1 MLSWTLY
8 RLAVAAAIL
17 LAAAPASAVPAVPPG
32 TAYGVRRGS
41 EACPLY
47 WSPGASLAPVPH
59 PTPAPVEPGGKLI
72 ETSGAA
78 ALAEARGWIEVGRP
92 DDALAALAAVPAD
105 DPRAR
110 LYRLAALA
118 GRGSWSELATGLDAT
133 PAAALPPACGPLRSR
148 WSAQAA
154 AGSGDGAAA
163 ETGWQDL
170 ARARPALG
178 AYVDLWRLEA
188 AAVAGDVDRGLAA
201 WERIA
206 ASGLPSEARHR
217 GRVALAA
224 LYERGGRPG
233 EARSLLLALAAES
246 RGAERARHWMSAARL
261 ADLEGQDRL
270 ADELRRRVVTGEPGH
285 AAGVLLDP
293 VLRARLGLPPIELAR
308 ALLRAGRAA
317 EAERFASSVVESG
330 ASAPALQEATL
341 LRASIRRT
349 RGDREGA
356 ERDYAAFLSRWPD
369 DSRVP
374 EVLMDRAR
382 LALAF
387 RDGPLARGRFQE
399 VLVRFPGGRY
409 ADDALYLLA
418 DSWQDDYG
426 SEPAFADRAIEA
438 FDRLVRTA
446 PGSYFADRSE
456 MRAAHLAFALGRY
469 DEARRRYAAYRGSES
484 AREARYWLGRSLDAL
499 GERERAREI
508 WRELA
513 GGGDWYA
520 LISRD
525 RLAGRPAAALALTN
539 SGYRPA
545 PATSFSSGA
554 ALYDDPAGAT
564 AAALLEQGE
573 RELARAEL
581 LRGLTRVGSDRGRL
595 AAWADGLVD
604 WGFPGL
610 ALRVGVRLG
619 ETGAGRDWAFPRGF
633 AATIDAEA
641 RAHAIDAYY
650 VMALIRQES
659 LFDPGAVSPV
669 GAVGLMQIMP
679 ATGREIADSTGW
691 EGYDPV
697 LLTDPAISLHFGAR
711 YLEDQLV
718 RFEGFWP
725 AVLAA
730 YNGGP
735 HNVALWWSFPE
746 RSLDPELWIDRI
758 PYKETRN
765 YVKKV
770 IAQYAIYRQLHADS
784 PASR

>member
-1 MLSWTLY
+1 MIRWTQQL
-8 RLAVAAAIL
+8 LFVTAAGLVAAA
-17 LAAAPASAVPAVPPG
+17 PSGAVPTVPPG
-32 TAYGVRRGS
+32 TAYGVWRGI
-41 EACPLY
+41 ETCPLY
-47 WSPGASLAPVPH
+47 WHPGAPVVPVPH
-59 PTPAPVEPGGKLI
+59 PAQVPMEPGSRLVD
-72 ETSGAA
+72 TSGAA

-92 DDALAALAAVPAD
+92 DDALATLAAAPPAD
-105 DPRAR
+105 PRTR

-118 GRGSWSELATGLDAT
+118 GLKSWRELAAELDST

-154 AGSGDGAAA
+154 MGTGDGPAAA
-163 ETGWQDL
+163 AAWNEL

-188 AAVAGDVDRGLAA
+188 AALAGDLDQGLAA
-201 WERIA
+201 WERIV
-206 ASGLPSEARHR
+206 ASGLPDEARDR
-217 GRVALAA
+217 GRAALAA
-224 LYERGGRPG
+224 LYERGGRHG
-233 EARSLLLALAAES
+233 EARGLFLALAAES
-246 RGAERARHWMSAARL
+246 RGAERARHWLTAARL

-270 ADELRRRVVTGEPGH
+270 ADELRRRVVAEEPDH
-285 AAGVLLDP
+285 AEGVLLDP
-293 VLRARLGLPPIELAR
+293 VLRARTGLPPLEVVR
-308 ALLRAGRAA
+308 ALVRAGRAA
-317 EAERFASSVVESG
+317 DAEPFASAVVESR
-330 ASAPALQEATL
+330 ASEPVLQEATL
-341 LRASIRRT
+341 LRASIRAASGNR
-349 RGDREGA
+349 DGA

-369 DSRVP
+369 DSRLP

-382 LALAF
+382 LALSF
-387 RDGPLARGRFQE
+387 RDGALARGRFQE
-399 VLVRFPGGRY
+399 VLVRFSGGRY

-438 FDRLVRTA
+438 FDRLVRTS
-446 PGSYFADRSE
+446 PGSYFADRSQ
-456 MRAAHLAFALGRY
+456 MRAAHLAFALGRF

-508 WRELA
+508 WRGLS
-513 GGGDWYA
+513 GGEDWYA
-520 LISRD
+520 LLTRD
-525 RLAGRPAAALALTN
+525 RLAGQQGASLALMS

-545 PATSFSSGA
+545 PTASFSDGA
-554 ALYDDPAGAT
+554 VLYDDPAGVT
-564 AAALLEQGE
+564 AGALLELGE

-581 LRGLTRVGSDRGRL
+581 RRGLARVGDDRGRL
-595 AAWADGLVD
+595 AAWADGLVA

-610 ALRVGVRLG
+610 ALRVGARLG
-619 ETGAGRDWAFPRGF
+619 ETGAGRRWAYPRGY
-633 AATIDAEA
+633 AETIDAEA
-641 RAHAIDAYY
+641 RAHEIDAYY

-679 ATGREIADSTGW
+679 TTGGEIADSTGW
-691 EGYDPV
+691 KGYDAE
-697 LLTDPAISLHFGAR
+697 LLTDPAISLHFGSR
-711 YLEDQLV
+711 YMEDQLA

-735 HNVALWWSFPE
+735 HNVELWWSFPE
-746 RSLDPELWIDRI
+746 RTLDPELWIDRI

-770 IAQYAIYRQLHADS
+770 IAQYAIYRQLYADS